1 MRKIL
6 VPTDF
11 SPNAL
16 AAFCY
21 AVPFAA
27 QFNADLVVAHV
38 INRPT
43 LPANTPLEVYETVM
57 DGEKQQA
64 WEKMQKQVA
73 LKKETLSS
81 DHEVRVIPVV
91 TSNTFVK
98 GVNQLV
104 AQENA
109 GLIIIGTKG
118 ATGLKRIFVG
128 SNTTDLIEH
137 TPVPLLAV
145 PENAQF
151 KGIKDILVA
160 LDLNKWKGTEPL
172 NLLRRVVRACASSVT
187 ILTVVQPGE
196 EGAANKEKVQAEIE
210 ELLEMS
216 PTWVEV
222 KGKDAV
228 SSIQEFVNTNSPD
241 LLVLMPQ
248 PRSLWQQLFS
258 TSVTYEFVF
267 KPEIPVLVIPARTYD
282 IFSS

>member
-38 INRPT
+38 ISRPT

-57 DGEKQQA
+57 EGEKQLA
-64 WEKMQKQVA
+64 WEQMQQQVA
-73 LKKETLSS
+73 LKKEALPD

-91 TSNTFVK
+91 ISNTFVK

-109 GLIIIGTKG
+109 GLIIMGTKG
-118 ATGLKRIFVG
+118 ATGLKRLFVG

-137 TPVPLLAV
+137 TPVPLLAI
-145 PENAQF
+145 PEKA
-151 KGIKDILVA
+151 KYRGMKKILVA
-160 LDLNKWKGTEPL
+160 LNLKHWKGTEPL
-172 NLLRRVVRACASSVT
+172 HLLRRIVRACASTVT
-187 ILTVVQPGE
+187 ILTVVPPGE
-196 EGAANKEKVQAEIE
+196 EGTTHKVKVQAELE
-210 ELLEMS
+210 EMLEMVPS
-216 PTWVEV
+216 WVEV
-222 KGKDAV
+222 KGRDAV
-228 SSIQEFVNTNSPD
+228 ASIQSSVDKGKPD

-248 PRSLWQQLFS
+248 PKSLWQQLFS

-267 KPEIPVLVIPARTYD
+267 KPEIPVLVIPARSYD
-282 IFSS
+282 IFSA

>member
-38 INRPT
+38 ISRPT

-57 DGEKQQA
+57 EGEKQLA
-64 WEKMQKQVA
+64 WEQMQQQVA
-73 LKKETLSS
+73 LKKEALPD

-91 TSNTFVK
+91 ISNTFVK

-109 GLIIIGTKG
+109 GLIIMGTKG
-118 ATGLKRIFVG
+118 ATGLKRLFVG

-137 TPVPLLAV
+137 TPVPLLAI
-145 PENAQF
+145 PEKA
-151 KGIKDILVA
+151 KYRGMKKILVA
-160 LDLNKWKGTEPL
+160 LNLKHWKGTEPL
-172 NLLRRVVRACASSVT
+172 QLLRRIVQACASSVT
-187 ILTVVQPGE
+187 ILTMVQPGE
-196 EGAANKEKVQAEIE
+196 EGAANKAKVQAEME
-210 ELLEMS
+210 EMLEVS
-216 PTWVEV
+216 PAWVEV
-222 KGKDAV
+222 KGKDVV
-228 SSIQEFVNTNSPD
+228 SSIQEFVDTTSPD

-248 PRSLWQQLFS
+248 PKSLWQQLFS
-258 TSVTYEFVF
+258 SSVTYEFVF
-267 KPEIPVLVIPARTYD
+267 RPEIPVLVIPTRTYD
-282 IFSS
+282 IFAS